1 MLSVP
6 TDPSTLLLYVV
17 GLVMLGIEL
26 WALVDACVR
35 PAAAYP
41 AAGKLTKPIWT
52 AVLVAALVLTYLFG
66 GLSLFGLVGIV
77 AAIVYLVDVRPAV
90 RSMRPGG
97 PWA

>member
-6 TDPSTLLLYVV
+6 SNPSDLLFYAV
-17 GLVMLGIEL
+17 GLVVLATVL
-26 WALVDACVR
+26 WALVDAAIR
-35 PAAAYP
+35 PAAAFP
-41 AAGKLTKPIWT
+41 AADKLTKPKWVAIL
-52 AVLVAALVLTYLFG
+52 AAAFVLSLLFR
-66 GLSLFGLVGIV
+66 GLSLFDIVGVV

>member
-6 TDPSTLLLYVV
+6 SNPSDLLFYVV
-17 GLVMLGIEL
+17 GLVILATEL
-26 WALVDACVR
+26 WALVDAGIR
-35 PAAAYP
+35 PAAAFP
-41 AAGKLTKPIWT
+41 AADKLTKPKW
-52 AVLVAALVLTYLFG
+52 VAILAGALALSFFFG
-66 GLSLFGLVGIV
+66 GTSLFGLVGIV

>member
-6 TDPSTLLLYVV
+6 SNPSDLLFYVV
-17 GLVMLGIEL
+17 GLVILATEL
-26 WALVDACVR
+26 WALIDAALR
-35 PAAAYP
+35 PAAAFP
-41 AAGKLTKPIWT
+41 AADKLTKPIWT
-52 AVLVAALVLTYLFG
+52 AILAGALLLSFLFG
-66 GLSLFGLVGIV
+66 GTSLFGLAGIV

>member
-1 MLSVP
+1 MFLP
-6 TDPSTLLLYVV
+6 TDPSAALLLVV
-17 GLVMLGIEL
+17 GLVMLGLEL
-26 WALVDACVR
+26 WALVDASVR
-35 PAAAYP
+35 PAPAYT
-41 AAGKLTKPIWT
+41 AAGKLSKPAW
-52 AVLVAALVLTYLFG
+52 VAILTGALLLTYLFG